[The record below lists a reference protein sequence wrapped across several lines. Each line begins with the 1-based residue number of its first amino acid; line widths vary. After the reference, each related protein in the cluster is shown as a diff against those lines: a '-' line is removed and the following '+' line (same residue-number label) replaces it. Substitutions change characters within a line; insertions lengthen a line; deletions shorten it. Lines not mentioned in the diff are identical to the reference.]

1 VHGERP
7 RAAGQQ
13 AWESLSHLAGDYQ
26 PRHSAPFR
34 AIAPAQTG
42 VVNPFELAQ
51 GGQGHQPRDP
61 TPIEVRCRIVL
72 TLTDR
77 AAATIRTLTSQP
89 GVPEDTGLRMSLQD
103 SDAGTLALS
112 LEGPQ
117 PDDAI
122 IEDGGARVFVQR
134 DAAAIVEDRELDAE
148 LDDQGRASFMLGSQ
162 TG

>member
-1 VHGERP
+1 V
-7 RAAGQQ
+7 
-13 AWESLSHLAGDYQ
+13 
-26 PRHSAPFR
+26 
-34 AIAPAQTG
+34 QT
-42 VVNPFELAQ
+42 
-51 GGQGHQPRDP
+51 
-61 TPIEVRCRIVL
+61 VL

-89 GVPEDTGLRMSLQD
+89 GIPEDTGLRMSLQD

-134 DAAAIVEDRELDAE
+134 DATAIVEDRELDAE